1 MNLAEV
7 PDDPAPT
14 GRTRAGARRAV
25 IRVLVLVMLVTTLS
39 SAPALAL
46 RKIGVEAGGLVA
58 SSSKYGP
65 ALVYGASI
73 MEGKGRFGVGFAF
86 MRFGNSFDSAIS
98 RKGQS
103 GEVLTAHFK
112 NTVWDYY
119 VSIFGTYMR
128 VGAKKNTVLIAGLG
142 PQIHFLSSRRLNP
155 TGAYTE
161 TARDSRLGIGLMA
174 RYERVIS
181 MFGETT
187 AFVSGSCSWMQSGI
201 PLVDPLSEYTPPV
214 DAVTSAALT
223 VGLAFPF

>member
-1 MNLAEV
+1 
-7 PDDPAPT
+7 
-14 GRTRAGARRAV
+14 
-25 IRVLVLVMLVTTLS
+25 MLVTTLS

-46 RKIGVEAGGLVA
+46 RMIGVEAGGLVT
-58 SSSKYGP
+58 SSSKYGS

-86 MRFGNSFDSAIS
+86 MRFGNSFDSQIS
-98 RKGQS
+98 VKRDGK
-103 GEVLTAHFK
+103 VVTARFRE
-112 NTVWDYY
+112 TVWDYY
-119 VSIFGTYMR
+119 VSILGTYMR
-128 VGAKKNTVLIAGLG
+128 QSPNKKTLLIAGLG
-142 PQIHFLSSRRLNP
+142 PQIHFLSSNRPNP
-155 TGAYTE
+155 SGAYTE